1 VGERFGIATP
11 ETLIDVRDG
20 HHVVAKSALDRVRRQ
35 GPSAPTPSRSA
46 GSGQAEGSFD
56 AGIQRGIE
64 RILAAPSFLFR
75 IEREPAGLAAGSAYR
90 LGDLDLASRLSF
102 FLWSSIPDDE
112 LREAAVRGT
121 LSDPAALERQVQRML
136 RDPRSNALV
145 DDFASRWLEL
155 NKIAGVVPD
164 TELYPEF
171 DENLRDAMEQET
183 KLFVGS
189 QMHDNRSVVELLTAN
204 YSFLNE
210 RLARHYGIRDV
221 YGSHFRRVTFTG
233 LPRGGLLGQASVL
246 TVTSYPNRTSV
257 TQRGR
262 WLLANILG
270 APPPPPPADI
280 PALKD
285 AGVDGQPRALRE
297 RMEMHRKNPACASC
311 HQRMDP
317 LGFALENFDALGK
330 WRTSSDGAPIDPS
343 ASFPDGTRFEGVAGL
358 RTLLASHKEDFVRTL
373 SAKLLAYAI
382 GRGLDYRDAPVV
394 RGIVRDAA
402 PADYSWSSVIAGIVK
417 STSFSMAVASGT
429 PSGTRDQERAKQ

>member
-1 VGERFGIATP
+1 V
-11 ETLIDVRDG
+11 
-20 HHVVAKSALDRVRRQ
+20 
-35 GPSAPTPSRSA
+35 
-46 GSGQAEGSFD
+46 
-56 AGIQRGIE
+56 
-64 RILAAPSFLFR
+64 
-75 IEREPAGLAAGSAYR
+75 
-90 LGDLDLASRLSF
+90 
-102 FLWSSIPDDE
+102 
-112 LREAAVRGT
+112 
-121 LSDPAALERQVQRML
+121 ALERQVQRML

-155 NKIAGVVPD
+155 NKLAGVVPD

-183 KLFVGS
+183 KLFVGG
-189 QMHDNRSVVELLTAN
+189 QMHDNRSVVELLTAD

-210 RLARHYGIRDV
+210 RLAVHYGIRNI
-221 YGSHFRRVTFTG
+221 YGSHFRRVTLG
-233 LPRGGLLGQASVL
+233 GPRGGLLGQASLL

-257 TQRGR
+257 TMRGR

-280 PALKD
+280 PALKE

-297 RMEMHRKNPACASC
+297 RMEIHRRNPACASC

-330 WRTSSDGAPIDPS
+330 WRTSSDGAPVDPS

-358 RTLLASHKEDFVRTL
+358 RTLLASHQEDFVRTL
-373 SAKLLAYAI
+373 SGKLLAYGI
-382 GRGLDYRDAPVV
+382 GRGLDYRDMPAV
-394 RGIVRDAA
+394 RGIVHGAA
-402 PADYSWSSVIAGIVK
+402 PAGYSWSSLITGIVR

-429 PSGTRDQERAKQ
+429 ESGTRDQERVKQ